1 MGLDELVLNQ
11 EITAEGIGFLRNDIA
26 EFVRELKRDRMDLLE
41 ILQESRRDPAPPPTP
56 EPAGDESKR
65 AEPTDKANKFL
76 SSLFSPKGLIAGLS
90 AASLALY
97 AFRDDVSKNSKSFSD
112 SLLQMFPSFMRPGD
126 PGDPDDKSLTT
137 TVTGNGERLLVR
149 ATKTEAAQKAVA
161 ATTKITGTTLS
172 SAAAKGAEAVKGNVV
187 GKVVEKYGSAPEQAP
202 RLAQKIM
209 ETATGPAIPKE
220 PGAAAKSIKSVAK
233 TVVSGAG
240 KSALKTLP
248 LIGAVAGVAFGM
260 QRLLDGDPVGAA
272 LDISAGLAGG
282 SGVGA
287 PAAVAGNVYSL
298 SRDVYNSVY
307 ETEDRKFPFE
317 GDLIDDAEMVKER
330 MTNIIP
336 AVLEAIKEGQDD
348 GESSTMTPV
357 QKRRAQRSRGRPNS
371 SNPLGDGPPQVATV
385 SDSTPGGSPRAGIST
400 RQQVS
405 EPLIQGTMSQV
416 ASTGSVNVTTVNAPS
431 NVTTQNNV
439 AQNTPPAIQQPTTSN
454 SSLLDAYMPA

>member
-1 MGLDELVLNQ
+1 MGLDELILNQ
-11 EITAEGIGFLRNDIA
+11 EITAEEIGFLRNDIA

-41 ILQESRRDPAPPPTP
+41 ILQESRRDPVPPPTP
-56 EPAGDESKR
+56 EPTETESKR
-65 AEPTDKANKFL
+65 AEPTDRANKFL

-90 AASLALY
+90 AVSLALY

-112 SLLQMFPSFMRPGD
+112 SLLQMFPSFLKPGD

-137 TVTGNGERLLVR
+137 TVTGSGERLLVR
-149 ATKTEAAQKAVA
+149 ATKTEAAQKAVT
-161 ATTKITGTTLS
+161 ATTKIAGTTLS
-172 SAAAKGAEAVKGNVV
+172 SAAAKPAAAVKGKVV
-187 GKVVEKYGSAPEQAP
+187 EKIVEKYGSAPEQAP
-202 RLAQKIM
+202 KLAQKIM
-209 ETATGPAIPKE
+209 ETATGSAIPKE

-260 QRLLDGDPVGAA
+260 QRLLNGDPVGAA

-287 PAAVAGNVYSL
+287 PAAIAGNVYSL

-317 GDLIDDAEMVKER
+317 ADLINDAEMVKER
-330 MTNIIP
+330 MANIIP
-336 AVLEAIKEGQDD
+336 AVLEAIKESQDD
-348 GESSTMTPV
+348 GEPSMTPA
-357 QKRRAQRSRGRPNS
+357 QRRRAQRSRGRPEP
-371 SNPLGDGPPQVATV
+371 SNPLGDGPPQVAAA
-385 SDSTPGGSPRAGIST
+385 SDFTPRSRTRAGLST

-405 EPLIQGTMSQV
+405 EPLIQGTMDQV
-416 ASTGSVNVTTVNAPS
+416 TSAGSVSVTTINAPS

-439 AQNTPPAIQQPTTSN
+439 AQNTPPAMQQPTTSN